1 MCAISQADAGNRMSG
16 QIFISHA
23 VEDKDVGDVVCE
35 MLEGAGW
42 KCWMAPRDI
51 LPGGEWGE
59 AIIDAINQ
67 SALMLLVYSESACN
81 SVQVKREVER
91 AVSKGVTILP
101 FRIENTPVSKS
112 LEYYLA
118 TAVWLDAS
126 STPFTPHLELLKQ
139 TVSHLIGPPQPEL
152 GATYECVVCR
162 TGMEPWEAKCR
173 NCGQVRELSPAA
185 KAVFARRKLRWR
197 RMFRPRSRR
206 AKVTILVVA
215 AVVLSIVFYADFF
228 WPRDSVEKHLRY
240 GRMYGSQ
247 GELNRAIEEF
257 DNAIAIES
265 ANWLGYRLRGFTYL
279 QRGKSDGVSHDFV
292 LAKDDLEKAIKLNPD
307 DEVAHFYLGQ
317 TYLSLAI
324 LDPAVEEF
332 GKAIN
337 LNLNYRDSW
346 KWRGHVRAQK
356 QEFELAI
363 ADYSKAIEIL
373 PVDPESLVSRGNTFL
388 TIKNYDAAVK
398 DYQAAADLDSRSPV
412 PYRGLA
418 EVRRRQGR
426 TSEAIQNDR
435 IADAIVLGQPTPT
448 PLPQP

>member
-1 MCAISQADAGNRMSG
+1 MSG

-23 VEDKDVGDVVCE
+23 VEDKDVGEVVCE

-42 KCWMAPRDI
+42 KCWIAPRNI
-51 LPGGEWGE
+51 LPGGDWGE

-67 SALMLLVYSESACN
+67 SRLMVLVYSESACN

-91 AVSKGVTILP
+91 GVSKGVTILP

-126 STPFTPHLELLKQ
+126 STPVAPHLELLKQ
-139 TVSHLIGPPQPEL
+139 TVSRLIGPPQPEL
-152 GATYECVVCR
+152 GAAHECAACR

-173 NCGQVRELSPAA
+173 NCGQARELSPAA
-185 KAVFARRKLRWR
+185 KAVFARRKLRRR

-215 AVVLSIVFYADFF
+215 IAVLSLVVYAAFF
-228 WPRDSVEKHLRY
+228 WPRDNFEKHLND
-240 GRMYGSQ
+240 GQMYGSQ

-257 DNAIAIES
+257 GKAIAIEP

-279 QRGKSDGVSHDFV
+279 QRGNARGVGQDIM
-292 LAKDDLEKAIKLNPD
+292 LAKADLEKATKMNPD

-317 TYLSLAI
+317 TYLSLAAP
-324 LDPAVEEF
+324 DPAIEEF
-332 GKAIN
+332 SKAIKIN
-337 LNLNYRDSW
+337 PNYRDSW
-346 KWRGHVRAQK
+346 KWRGLVRAQK
-356 QEFELAI
+356 QDFELAI
-363 ADYSKAIEIL
+363 ADYSKAIDIL
-373 PVDPESLVSRGNTFL
+373 PVDPESLVSRGNIFL
-388 TIKNYDAAVK
+388 MINKYDAAVK
-398 DYQAAADLDSRSPV
+398 DYQAAAYLNSRSPA

-418 EVRRRQGR
+418 EVSRKQGR

-435 IADAIVLGQPTPT
+435 IADAIASGQPTPT